1 MLGCKPTDTPIE
13 MNHKL
18 CEDMDQ
24 EPTNKEQYQSLV
36 GRLIYLAHTRP
47 DIAYAVSVVSQFMHS
62 SSVSHRNA
70 VYWILRYLKSAPGK
84 RLMFL
89 KNGDPEVVGYTYANW
104 ADSITDRRSTSSY
117 FTFVEELG
125 FKPEKPME
133 LHCDNTS
140 AIDIAP
146 CEQPHKYFVNCGSK
160 ADANLSGRVFT
171 ADSSSGFLCS
181 EKSRAIERTNQ
192 SPSPYQTARIFYNQS
207 YYEFTIAENGTYL
220 VRLHFLAFSSSVN
233 LSTAL
238 FDVLAFPNVS
248 NSGFKLLSNFTAK
261 NSSNSPLIEEFFL
274 GIDPGKFK
282 IYFVPQESS
291 FAFVNAIEVFLA
303 PASFKPEHY
312 SSSFPLVLRTTYR
325 VNVGGEKI
333 KPDNDKIWR
342 NWDNDSNVYLS
353 NSNAAEDSQPSS
365 ESLKWQPFES
375 DGFVGAA
382 SDCIAPYSVY
392 QTAKLMTDSP
402 KGLSNPFNI
411 TWSFNVS
418 ADARHLVRVHFCDI
432 IGTPGTLVFN
442 LYSNGNFIKK
452 VGGPDFNFNGLYS
465 PFYYD
470 FVLNSSGSEFINI
483 SIAPN
488 TDITT
493 INNAF
498 LNGLEMLEIIE
509 GPALRNPPAS
519 VCNMKGR
526 KKIKMGLVVGSV
538 IGGLSLICILIV
550 GILFGLKYRKAK
562 RVETSEWSPMPAF
575 GGGSTR
581 SRLTDGTI
589 TGSPMNYLNLGLKI
603 SFAELQQATNNFDAK
618 LLIGEGGFGNVYRG
632 TLLNGRNVA
641 VKRGK
646 RDEQGSGQGLPEFQT
661 EIMVLSKI
669 RHRHL
674 VSLIGYC
681 DERSEMILVYEFM
694 EKGSLRDH
702 LYDSNLP
709 CLSWKQRLEICI
721 GAARGLHYL
730 HTGAAGGIIHRD
742 VKSTNILLDENHV
755 AKVADF
761 GLSRS
766 GPLDETHVSTNVKGT
781 FGYLDPEYI
790 MSQQLTE
797 KSDVFSFGVVLLEVL
812 CARPAIDTTLPRD
825 QMNLAEWG
833 MLCKKKG
840 LLEQIV
846 DSSIKNQIDPSS
858 FRNFSETA
866 EKCLQEDANDR
877 PTMGDVL
884 WDLEYAF
891 QLQQTAKHREPHED
905 STANA
910 SSAFVLPNIQCFP
923 SVSSTINIDDLALP
937 GDDELDT
944 TEVEVFSQLRVGDAR

>member
-1 MLGCKPTDTPIE
+1 MEILH
-13 MNHKL
+13 NHKIHIPL
-18 CEDMDQ
+18 F
-24 EPTNKEQYQSLV
+24 SLFF
-36 GRLIYLAHTRP
+36 LLLHFSSLHFLSL
-47 DIAYAVSVVSQFMHS
+47 AYAQ
-62 SSVSHRNA
+62 
-70 VYWILRYLKSAPGK
+70 
-84 RLMFL
+84 
-89 KNGDPEVVGYTYANW
+89 
-104 ADSITDRRSTSSY
+104 TD
-117 FTFVEELG
+117 
-125 FKPEKPME
+125 
-133 LHCDNTS
+133 
-140 AIDIAP
+140 
-146 CEQPHKYFVNCGSK
+146 KYFVNCGSQ
-160 ADANLSGRVFT
+160 ADANLNDRVFT

-181 EKSRAIERTNQ
+181 DSEKSRAIESTNQ
-192 SPSPYQTARIFYNQS
+192 SRNLYQTARIFYNQS
-207 YYEFTIAENGTYL
+207 HYEFTIAENGTYI
-220 VRLHFLAFSSSVN
+220 VRLHFLVFSSSVN
-233 LSTAL
+233 LSSAL
-238 FDVLAFPNVS
+238 FDVSAFPTVS
-248 NSGFKLLSNFTAK
+248 NFGFKLLNNFTAK
-261 NSSNSPLIEEFFL
+261 NSSNSALIEEFFL
-274 GIDPGKFK
+274 AIGPGSLKL
-282 IYFVPQESS
+282 YFTPQGSS
-291 FAFVNAIEVFLA
+291 FAFVNAIEVFRA
-303 PASFKPEHY
+303 PLKFSPQNY

-325 VNVGGEKI
+325 VNVGGQNI
-333 KPDNDKIWR
+333 TPDNDRIWR
-342 NWDNDSNVYLS
+342 KWEQDDTYLS
-353 NSNAAEDSQPSS
+353 NSNSSEDSRPSS
-365 ESLKWQPFES
+365 QTLIRQSVES
-375 DGFVGAA
+375 DGFVGA
-382 SDCIAPYSVY
+382 DNDFIAPDLVY
-392 QTAKLMTDSP
+392 LTAKLMTDSTN
-402 KGLSNPFNI
+402 GLSKPFNI

-432 IGTPGTLVFN
+432 IGPPGNLVFN

-452 VGGPDFNFNGLYS
+452 VGGPDFNFNSLYW

-470 FVLNSSGSEFINI
+470 FVLSSNISEFINI
-483 SIAPN
+483 SIGPSI
-488 TDITT
+488 DTT
-493 INNAF
+493 TNNSF

-509 GPALRNPPAS
+509 GPALSNPPAS
-519 VCNMKGR
+519 VCNMKGPN
-526 KKIKMGLVVGSV
+526 KIKVGLVVGSV

-550 GILFGLKYRKAK
+550 GILFSLKYRKAK

-575 GGGSTR
+575 GGGSTH

-603 SFAELQQATNNFDAK
+603 SFAELQQATNNFDTK

-641 VKRGK
+641 VKRGR

-661 EIMVLSKI
+661 EIMVLSQI

-702 LYDSNLP
+702 LYNSNLP
-709 CLSWKQRLEICI
+709 PLPWKQRLEICI

-730 HTGAAGGIIHRD
+730 HRGAAGGIIHRD
-742 VKSTNILLDENHV
+742 VKSTNILLDENHI

-790 MSQQLTE
+790 I
-797 KSDVFSFGVVLLEVL
+797 
-812 CARPAIDTTLPRD
+812 PAIDTMLPRD

-910 SSAFVLPNIQCFP
+910 SSAFVLPNVQRFP
-923 SVSSTINIDDLALP
+923 SVSSTINMDDLALA
-937 GDDELDT
+937 GSDELDT
-944 TEVEVFSQLRVGDAR
+944 TEVEVFSLLRVGDAR

>member
-1 MLGCKPTDTPIE
+1 ME
-13 MNHKL
+13 SFHNHKIHIPL
-18 CEDMDQ
+18 FSLLFFLLHFSSLHFLSLA
-24 EPTNKEQYQSLV
+24 YQQ
-36 GRLIYLAHTRP
+36 P
-47 DIAYAVSVVSQFMHS
+47 D
-62 SSVSHRNA
+62 
-70 VYWILRYLKSAPGK
+70 
-84 RLMFL
+84 
-89 KNGDPEVVGYTYANW
+89 
-104 ADSITDRRSTSSY
+104 
-117 FTFVEELG
+117 
-125 FKPEKPME
+125 
-133 LHCDNTS
+133 
-140 AIDIAP
+140 
-146 CEQPHKYFVNCGSK
+146 KYFVNCGSK
-160 ADANLSGRVFT
+160 ADANLTGRVFT
-171 ADSSSGFLCS
+171 ADSSSGFLCL
-181 EKSRAIERTNQ
+181 EKSRAIESTNQ
-192 SPSPYQTARIFYNQS
+192 SSSPYQTARIFYNQS
-207 YYEFTIAENGTYL
+207 YYEFTIAENGTYI
-220 VRLHFLAFSSSVN
+220 VRLHFLTFSSSVN
-233 LSTAL
+233 LSSAL
-238 FDVLAFPNVS
+238 FDVLAFPTVS
-248 NSGFKLLSNFTAK
+248 NFGFELLNNFTAK

-274 GIDPGKFK
+274 PIGPGSLKL
-282 IYFVPQESS
+282 YFTPQGSS

-303 PASFKPEHY
+303 PSEFSPQNY
-312 SSSFPLVLRTTYR
+312 RSSFPLVLRKTYR
-325 VNVGGEKI
+325 VNVGGQKI
-333 KPDNDKIWR
+333 TPDDDRIWR
-342 NWDNDSNVYLS
+342 NWEQDDRYLS
-353 NSNAAEDSQPSS
+353 NPNSAKNSGPSSQPLVRQYSV
-365 ESLKWQPFES
+365 EES
-375 DGFVGAA
+375 DGFVGADND
-382 SDCIAPYSVY
+382 SIAPDLVY
-392 QTAKLMTDSP
+392 QTAKLMTGNP
-402 KGLSNPFNI
+402 NGLSNPFNI

-418 ADARHLVRVHFCDI
+418 ADARHLVRVHFCDL
-432 IGTPGTLVFN
+432 IGTPGNIVFN
-442 LYSNGNFIKK
+442 LYSNGNLIKEVRNFI
-452 VGGPDFNFNGLYS
+452 PNW

-470 FVLNSSGSEFINI
+470 FVLSSKESEFINI
-483 SIAPN
+483 SIGPN
-488 TDITT
+488 EDATT
-493 INNAF
+493 NNAF

-509 GPALRNPPAS
+509 GPALSNPPAS

-526 KKIKMGLVVGSV
+526 KKIKVGLVVGSV

-562 RVETSEWSPMPAF
+562 RVATSELSPMPAF
-575 GGGSTR
+575 GGGSAH

-589 TGSPMNYLNLGLKI
+589 TAGSPMNYLNLGLKI
-603 SFAELQQATNNFDAK
+603 SFAELQQATNNFDTK

-646 RDEQGSGQGLPEFQT
+646 RDEQGSGQGRPEFQT

-709 CLSWKQRLEICI
+709 RLSWKQRLEICI

-730 HTGAAGGIIHRD
+730 HKGAAGGIIHRD

-797 KSDVFSFGVVLLEVL
+797 KSDVYSFGVVLLEVL
-812 CARPAIDTTLPRD
+812 CARPAIDTMLPRD

-846 DSSIKNQIDPSS
+846 DSSIKHQIDPSS
-858 FRNFSETA
+858 LRKFSETA

-910 SSAFVLPNIQCFP
+910 SSAFVMPNVQHFP

>member
-1 MLGCKPTDTPIE
+1 MESLH
-13 MNHKL
+13 NHKIHIPL
-18 CEDMDQ
+18 FSPFFFLLHFSSLHFLSLACE
-24 EPTNKEQYQSLV
+24 P
-36 GRLIYLAHTRP
+36 
-47 DIAYAVSVVSQFMHS
+47 
-62 SSVSHRNA
+62 
-70 VYWILRYLKSAPGK
+70 
-84 RLMFL
+84 
-89 KNGDPEVVGYTYANW
+89 
-104 ADSITDRRSTSSY
+104 
-117 FTFVEELG
+117 
-125 FKPEKPME
+125 
-133 LHCDNTS
+133 
-140 AIDIAP
+140 
-146 CEQPHKYFVNCGSK
+146 PHKYFVNCGSK

-171 ADSSSGFLCS
+171 ADSSSGFLCT

-192 SPSPYQTARIFYNQS
+192 SPSPYQTARIFSQQS
-207 YYEFTIAENGTYL
+207 YYQFGINETGTYL
-220 VRLHFLAFSSSVN
+220 VRLHFLAFSSEVN

-274 GIDPGKFK
+274 GIDPGTFK
-282 IYFVPQESS
+282 IYFVPQASS

-303 PASFKPEHY
+303 PASFKPENY

-325 VNVGGEKI
+325 VNVGGQKI
-333 KPDNDKIWR
+333 EPDNDAIWR
-342 NWDNDSNVYLS
+342 KWDTDSIYLS
-353 NSNAAEDSQPSS
+353 NSNAAVDSQPSS
-365 ESLKWQPFES
+365 QSLNWQSFES

-392 QTAKLMTDSP
+392 QTAKLMTTRAE
-402 KGLSNPFNI
+402 GSNPFNI

-418 ADARHLVRVHFCDI
+418 ADARHLVRVHFCGI
-432 IGTPGTLVFN
+432 IGPAGNFVFN
-442 LYSNGNFIKK
+442 LYSNGIFIKT
-452 VGGPDFNFNGLYS
+452 VGGPDFSFSRLYS

-470 FVLNSSGSEFINI
+470 FVLSSNRSEFINI
-483 SIAPN
+483 SIGPS
-488 TDITT
+488 IHTT
-493 INNAF
+493 TTNNSF

-509 GPALRNPPAS
+509 GPALSNPPAS

-550 GILFGLKYRKAK
+550 GILFGLKYRTAK
-562 RVETSEWSPMPAF
+562 RVETSEWSPMPAV
-575 GGGSTR
+575 GGGSNH

-603 SFAELQQATNNFDAK
+603 SFAELQQATNNFDTK

-661 EIMVLSKI
+661 EIMVLSQI

-709 CLSWKQRLEICI
+709 RLSWKQRLEICI

-797 KSDVFSFGVVLLEVL
+797 KSDVYSFGVVLLEVL
-812 CARPAIDTTLPRD
+812 CARPAIDTMLPRD
-825 QMNLAEWG
+825 EMNLAEWG

-910 SSAFVLPNIQCFP
+910 SSAFVLPNVQRFP

-944 TEVEVFSQLRVGDAR
+944 TEVEVFSLLRVGDAR

>member
-1 MLGCKPTDTPIE
+1 MESLH
-13 MNHKL
+13 NHKIHIPL
-18 CEDMDQ
+18 F
-24 EPTNKEQYQSLV
+24 SL
-36 GRLIYLAHTRP
+36 LFFLFHFSSLHFLSLAYGQP
-47 DIAYAVSVVSQFMHS
+47 D
-62 SSVSHRNA
+62 
-70 VYWILRYLKSAPGK
+70 
-84 RLMFL
+84 
-89 KNGDPEVVGYTYANW
+89 E
-104 ADSITDRRSTSSY
+104 
-117 FTFVEELG
+117 
-125 FKPEKPME
+125 
-133 LHCDNTS
+133 
-140 AIDIAP
+140 
-146 CEQPHKYFVNCGSK
+146 YFVNCGSK
-160 ADANLSGRVFT
+160 AAANLTGRVFT
-171 ADSSSGFLCS
+171 ADSGFLCL
-181 EKSRAIERTNQ
+181 EKSRAIESTNQ
-192 SPSPYQTARIFYNQS
+192 SSSPYQTARIFYNQS
-207 YYEFTIAENGTYL
+207 YYEFKIAVNGTYI
-220 VRLHFLAFSSSVN
+220 VRLHFLAFSSSSSVN
-233 LSTAL
+233 LSSAL
-238 FDVLAFPNVS
+238 FDVLAFPIVS

-274 GIDPGKFK
+274 AIGPGSFK
-282 IYFVPQESS
+282 IYFAPQGSS
-291 FAFVNAIEVFLA
+291 FAFVNAIEVFRA
-303 PASFKPEHY
+303 PLKFSPRNY
-312 SSSFPLVLRTTYR
+312 SSSFLLVLRTIYR
-325 VNVGGEKI
+325 VNVGGPKI
-333 KPDNDKIWR
+333 TADNDIIRR
-342 NWDNDSNVYLS
+342 NWEQDDRYLS
-353 NSNAAEDSQPSS
+353 NSTSADDSRPSS
-365 ESLKWQPFES
+365 QTLIRQSGES
-375 DGFVGAA
+375 DGFVG
-382 SDCIAPYSVY
+382 SDNDSIAPDSVY
-392 QTAKLMTDSP
+392 QTAKLMTSDT
-402 KGLSNPFNI
+402 KGLPNALNI

-432 IGTPGTLVFN
+432 IGPPGNIVFN
-442 LYSNGNFIKK
+442 LYSNGNFIKN
-452 VGGPDFNFNGLYS
+452 VGAPDVSFSNLYW

-470 FVLNSSGSEFINI
+470 FVLSSNGSEFINI
-483 SIAPN
+483 SIGPSI
-488 TDITT
+488 DTT
-493 INNAF
+493 TNNSF

-509 GPALRNPPAS
+509 GPALSNPPAS
-519 VCNMKGR
+519 VCNMKGPN
-526 KKIKMGLVVGSV
+526 KIKVGLVVGSV

-562 RVETSEWSPMPAF
+562 SVETSEWSPMPAF
-575 GGGSTR
+575 GGGSTH

-603 SFAELQQATNNFDAK
+603 SFAELQQATNNFDTK

-646 RDEQGSGQGLPEFQT
+646 RDERGSGQGLPEFQT

-709 CLSWKQRLEICI
+709 RLSWKQRLEICI

-730 HTGAAGGIIHRD
+730 HRGAAGGIIHRD

-797 KSDVFSFGVVLLEVL
+797 KSDVYAFGVVLLEVL
-812 CARPAIDTTLPRD
+812 CARPAIDTMLPRD

-858 FRNFSETA
+858 FKNFSETA
-866 EKCLQEDANDR
+866 EKCLQEDADDR

-891 QLQQTAKHREPHED
+891 QLQQTAKYREPHED

-910 SSAFVLPNIQCFP
+910 SSAFVLPTVQHFP

-944 TEVEVFSQLRVGDAR
+944 SEVEVFSLLRVGDAR

>member
-1 MLGCKPTDTPIE
+1 METP
-13 MNHKL
+13 KL
-18 CEDMDQ
+18 
-24 EPTNKEQYQSLV
+24 S
-36 GRLIYLAHTRP
+36 
-47 DIAYAVSVVSQFMHS
+47 
-62 SSVSHRNA
+62 
-70 VYWILRYLKSAPGK
+70 
-84 RLMFL
+84 
-89 KNGDPEVVGYTYANW
+89 
-104 ADSITDRRSTSSY
+104 
-117 FTFVEELG
+117 ELG
-125 FKPEKPME
+125 TRAIPGWVTHWEVALDNDRSSEENDQLSP
-133 LHCDNTS
+133 HCQNHEEEIEPFYEILPASDPVPHQS
-140 AIDIAP
+140 PAEEVIQ
-146 CEQPHKYFVNCGSK
+146 QPDKYFVNCGSK

-181 EKSRAIERTNQ
+181 EKSRAVERTNQ
-192 SPSPYQTARIFYNQS
+192 SPSPYQTARIFSQQS
-207 YYEFTIAENGTYL
+207 YYQFGINETGTYL

-248 NSGFKLLSNFTAK
+248 NSGFKLLINFTAK

-274 GIDPGKFK
+274 GIHPGTFK
-282 IYFVPQESS
+282 IYFVPQASS

-303 PASFKPEHY
+303 PASFSPENY

-325 VNVGGEKI
+325 VNVGGQKI
-333 KPDNDKIWR
+333 KPDNDAIWR
-342 NWDNDSNVYLS
+342 KWDTDSIYLS

-365 ESLKWQPFES
+365 QSPNWQSLES

-382 SDCIAPYSVY
+382 SDCIAPSSVY
-392 QTAKLMTDSP
+392 QTAKLMTTSTEP
-402 KGLSNPFNI
+402 SNPFNI

-432 IGTPGTLVFN
+432 IGPAGNFVFN
-442 LYSNGNFIKK
+442 LYSNGNFIKT
-452 VGGPDFNFNGLYS
+452 VGGPNFSFSDLYW

-470 FVLNSSGSEFINI
+470 FVLSSNGSEFINI
-483 SIAPN
+483 SIGPS
-488 TDITT
+488 IHTT
-493 INNAF
+493 TTNNSF
-498 LNGLEMLEIIE
+498 LNGLEMLGIIE
-509 GPALRNPPAS
+509 GPALSNPPAS
-519 VCNMKGR
+519 VCNMKGS
-526 KKIKMGLVVGSV
+526 KKIKVGLVVGSV

-603 SFAELQQATNNFDAK
+603 SFAELQQATNNFDTK
-618 LLIGEGGFGNVYRG
+618 LLIGEGGFGSVYRG

-646 RDEQGSGQGLPEFQT
+646 RDEKGSGQGLPEFQT

-669 RHRHL
+669 RHHHL

-709 CLSWKQRLEICI
+709 HLSWKQGLEICI

-730 HTGAAGGIIHRD
+730 HKGAAGGIIHRD

-797 KSDVFSFGVVLLEVL
+797 KSDVYSFGVVRLE
-812 CARPAIDTTLPRD
+812 
-825 QMNLAEWG
+825 
-833 MLCKKKG
+833 
-840 LLEQIV
+840 
-846 DSSIKNQIDPSS
+846 IDPSS
-858 FRNFSETA
+858 LRKFSETA

-910 SSAFVLPNIQCFP
+910 SSAFVLPNIQRFP
-923 SVSSTINIDDLALP
+923 SVCSTINIDNLALP

-944 TEVEVFSQLRVGDAR
+944 KEVEVFSQLRVGDAR

>member
-1 MLGCKPTDTPIE
+1 ME
-13 MNHKL
+13 
-18 CEDMDQ
+18 
-24 EPTNKEQYQSLV
+24 SLHN
-36 GRLIYLAHTRP
+36 RNIHIPLFSLLFFLFHFSSLHFLSLA
-47 DIAYAVSVVSQFMHS
+47 Y
-62 SSVSHRNA
+62 
-70 VYWILRYLKSAPGK
+70 
-84 RLMFL
+84 
-89 KNGDPEVVGYTYANW
+89 
-104 ADSITDRRSTSSY
+104 
-117 FTFVEELG
+117 
-125 FKPEKPME
+125 
-133 LHCDNTS
+133 
-140 AIDIAP
+140 
-146 CEQPHKYFVNCGSK
+146 EQPDKYFVNCGSK
-160 ADANLSGRVFT
+160 DDANLNDRVFT
-171 ADSSSGFLCS
+171 ADSSSGFLCL
-181 EKSRAIERTNQ
+181 EKSRAVESTNQ
-192 SPSPYQTARIFYNQS
+192 SQSLYRTARIFYNQS
-207 YYEFTIAENGTYL
+207 YYEFPIAENGTYI
-220 VRLHFLAFSSSVN
+220 VRLHFLAFSSSIN
-233 LSTAL
+233 LSSAL
-238 FDVLAFPNVS
+238 FDVSAFPTVS
-248 NSGFKLLSNFTAK
+248 NFGFKLLNNFTAK
-261 NSSNSPLIEEFFL
+261 NSSNPPLIEEFFL
-274 GIDPGKFK
+274 AIGPGSLKL
-282 IYFVPQESS
+282 YFTPQGSS
-291 FAFVNAIEVFLA
+291 FAFVNAIEVFRA
-303 PASFKPEHY
+303 PLKFSPRNY
-312 SSSFPLVLRTTYR
+312 SSSFPLVLHTIYR
-325 VNVGGEKI
+325 VNVGGQNI
-333 KPDNDKIWR
+333 TPDNDIIRR
-342 NWDNDSNVYLS
+342 NWEQDGYLS
-353 NSNAAEDSQPSS
+353 NSNFTQNSRSPSQTLIRQSV
-365 ESLKWQPFES
+365 ES
-375 DGFVGAA
+375 DGFVGADND
-382 SDCIAPYSVY
+382 SIAPDLVY
-392 QTAKLMTDSP
+392 LTAKVMTDSP

-418 ADARHLVRVHFCDI
+418 ADARHLVRVHFCDN
-432 IGTPGTLVFN
+432 IGPAGNVVFN
-442 LYSNGNFIKK
+442 LYSNGNFITK
-452 VGGPDFNFNGLYS
+452 VGGPAFRFNSLYS

-470 FVLNSSGSEFINI
+470 FVLSSNGSEFINI
-483 SIAPN
+483 SIGPSIG
-488 TDITT
+488 TTT

-519 VCNMKGR
+519 VCNKKGS
-526 KKIKMGLVVGSV
+526 KKIKVGLVVGSV

-562 RVETSEWSPMPAF
+562 RVETSEWSPMPAV
-575 GGGSTR
+575 GGGSNH

-603 SFAELQQATNNFDAK
+603 SFAELQQATNNFDTK

-646 RDEQGSGQGLPEFQT
+646 RDEKGSGQGLPEFQT

-709 CLSWKQRLEICI
+709 RLSWKQRLEICI

-730 HTGAAGGIIHRD
+730 HKGAAGGIIHRD

-797 KSDVFSFGVVLLEVL
+797 KSDVYSFGVVLLEVL
-812 CARPAIDTTLPRD
+812 CARPAIDTMLPRD

-858 FRNFSETA
+858 LRKFSETA

-910 SSAFVLPNIQCFP
+910 SSAFVLPNVQRFP
-923 SVSSTINIDDLALP
+923 SVSSTINIDDQALP
-937 GDDELDT
+937 GYDELDT

>member
-1 MLGCKPTDTPIE
+1 MEILH
-13 MNHKL
+13 NHKIHIPL
-18 CEDMDQ
+18 F
-24 EPTNKEQYQSLV
+24 SLFF
-36 GRLIYLAHTRP
+36 LLLHFSSLHFLSL
-47 DIAYAVSVVSQFMHS
+47 AYAQ
-62 SSVSHRNA
+62 
-70 VYWILRYLKSAPGK
+70 
-84 RLMFL
+84 
-89 KNGDPEVVGYTYANW
+89 
-104 ADSITDRRSTSSY
+104 TD
-117 FTFVEELG
+117 
-125 FKPEKPME
+125 
-133 LHCDNTS
+133 
-140 AIDIAP
+140 
-146 CEQPHKYFVNCGSK
+146 KYFVNCGSK
-160 ADANLSGRVFT
+160 ADANLNDRVFT

-181 EKSRAIERTNQ
+181 DSEKSRAIESTNQ
-192 SPSPYQTARIFYNQS
+192 SRNLYQTARIFYNQS
-207 YYEFTIAENGTYL
+207 HYEFTIAENGTYI
-220 VRLHFLAFSSSVN
+220 VRLHFLTFSSSVN
-233 LSTAL
+233 LSSAL
-238 FDVLAFPNVS
+238 FDVLAFPTVS
-248 NSGFKLLSNFTAK
+248 NFGFKLLNNFTAK
-261 NSSNSPLIEEFFL
+261 NSSNSALIEEFFL
-274 GIDPGKFK
+274 AIGPGSLKL
-282 IYFVPQESS
+282 YFTPQGSS
-291 FAFVNAIEVFLA
+291 FAFVNAIEVFRA
-303 PASFKPEHY
+303 PLKFSPQNY

-325 VNVGGEKI
+325 VNVGGQNI
-333 KPDNDKIWR
+333 TPDNDRIWR
-342 NWDNDSNVYLS
+342 KWEQDDTYLS
-353 NSNAAEDSQPSS
+353 NSNSSEDSRPSS
-365 ESLKWQPFES
+365 QTLIRQSVES
-375 DGFVGAA
+375 DGFVGA
-382 SDCIAPYSVY
+382 DNDFIAPDLVY
-392 QTAKLMTDSP
+392 LTAKLMTDSTN
-402 KGLSNPFNI
+402 GLSKPFNI

-432 IGTPGTLVFN
+432 IGPPGNLVFN

-452 VGGPDFNFNGLYS
+452 VGGPDFNFNSLYW

-470 FVLNSSGSEFINI
+470 FVLSSNISEFINI
-483 SIAPN
+483 SIGPSI
-488 TDITT
+488 DTT
-493 INNAF
+493 TNNSF

-509 GPALRNPPAS
+509 GPALSNPPAS
-519 VCNMKGR
+519 VCNMKGPN
-526 KKIKMGLVVGSV
+526 KIKVGLVVGSV

-550 GILFGLKYRKAK
+550 GILFSLKYRKAK

-575 GGGSTR
+575 GGGSTH

-603 SFAELQQATNNFDAK
+603 SFAELQQATNNFDTK

-661 EIMVLSKI
+661 EIMVLSQI

-702 LYDSNLP
+702 LYNSNLP
-709 CLSWKQRLEICI
+709 PLPWKQRLEICI

-730 HTGAAGGIIHRD
+730 HRGAAGGIIHRD
-742 VKSTNILLDENHV
+742 VKSTNILLDENHI

-797 KSDVFSFGVVLLEVL
+797 KSDVYAFGVVLLEVL
-812 CARPAIDTTLPRD
+812 CARPAIDTMLPRD

-910 SSAFVLPNIQCFP
+910 SSAFVLPNVQRFP
-923 SVSSTINIDDLALP
+923 SVSSTINIDELALA
-937 GDDELDT
+937 GSDELDT
-944 TEVEVFSQLRVGDAR
+944 TEVEVFSLLRVGDAR

>member
-1 MLGCKPTDTPIE
+1 MEILH
-13 MNHKL
+13 NHKIHIPL
-18 CEDMDQ
+18 F
-24 EPTNKEQYQSLV
+24 SLFFS
-36 GRLIYLAHTRP
+36 LLHFSSLHFLSF
-47 DIAYAVSVVSQFMHS
+47 AY
-62 SSVSHRNA
+62 
-70 VYWILRYLKSAPGK
+70 
-84 RLMFL
+84 
-89 KNGDPEVVGYTYANW
+89 
-104 ADSITDRRSTSSY
+104 
-117 FTFVEELG
+117 
-125 FKPEKPME
+125 
-133 LHCDNTS
+133 
-140 AIDIAP
+140 
-146 CEQPHKYFVNCGSK
+146 EQPDKYFVNCGSK
-160 ADANLSGRVFT
+160 ANANLNERVFA
-171 ADSSSGFLCS
+171 ADSSSDLLCS
-181 EKSRAIERTNQ
+181 EKSTAIESTNQ
-192 SPSPYQTARIFYNQS
+192 SPILYQTARIFYNQS
-207 YYEFTIAENGTYL
+207 YYEFTIAENGTYI
-220 VRLHFLAFSSSVN
+220 VRLHFLTFSSSVN
-233 LSTAL
+233 LSSAL
-238 FDVLAFPNVS
+238 FDVLAFPTVS
-248 NSGFKLLSNFTAK
+248 NFGFKLLNNFTAK

-274 GIDPGKFK
+274 PIGPGSLKL
-282 IYFVPQESS
+282 YFTPQGSS

-303 PASFKPEHY
+303 PSEFSPQNY
-312 SSSFPLVLRTTYR
+312 SSSFPLVLRKTYR
-325 VNVGGEKI
+325 VNVGGQNI
-333 KPDNDKIWR
+333 TPDNDEIWR
-342 NWDNDSNVYLS
+342 NWEQDDRYLS
-353 NSNAAEDSQPSS
+353 NSNSAQNSGPSS
-365 ESLKWQPFES
+365 QLLVRQYSVES
-375 DGFVGAA
+375 DGLVGAD
-382 SDCIAPYSVY
+382 SDFIAPDLVY
-392 QTAKLMTDSP
+392 LTAKVMTGIND
-402 KGLSNPFNI
+402 GLLNPFNI
-411 TWSFNVS
+411 TWSFNVR

-432 IGTPGTLVFN
+432 IGTPGNIVFN
-442 LYSNGNFIKK
+442 LYSNGNLIKE
-452 VGGPDFNFNGLYS
+452 VGLKILNS

-470 FVLNSSGSEFINI
+470 FVSSFNGSEFINI
-483 SIAPN
+483 SIGPS
-488 TDITT
+488 IGTT
-493 INNAF
+493 TNNSF

-509 GPALRNPPAS
+509 GPALSNPPAS
-519 VCNMKGR
+519 VCNLKGR
-526 KKIKMGLVVGSV
+526 KKIKVGLVVGSV
-538 IGGLSLICILIV
+538 IGGLSLICIMIV

-562 RVETSEWSPMPAF
+562 RVETSEWSPKPAF
-575 GGGSTR
+575 GEGSAH

-589 TGSPMNYLNLGLKI
+589 TAGSPMNYLNLGLKI
-603 SFAELQQATNNFDAK
+603 SFAELQQATNNFDTK

-646 RDEQGSGQGLPEFQT
+646 RDEQGSGQGRPEFQT

-709 CLSWKQRLEICI
+709 RLSWKQRLEICI

-730 HTGAAGGIIHRD
+730 HKGAAGGIIHRD

-797 KSDVFSFGVVLLEVL
+797 KSDVYSFGVVLLEVL
-812 CARPAIDTTLPRD
+812 CARPAIDTMLPRD

-846 DSSIKNQIDPSS
+846 DSSIKHQIDPSS
-858 FRNFSETA
+858 LRKFSETA

-910 SSAFVLPNIQCFP
+910 SSAFVLPNVQRFP